1 MSEVAAGAARPVT
14 HARVLRIALP
24 IVLSNATVPLLGIVD
39 TAVVGQLG
47 EAAPIGAVGT
57 GALIITAILWIFGFL
72 RMGTVGLAG
81 QAVGEGDGAEVLAI
95 LSRALLVGGMGGAA
109 VILLQWPIIAFALW
123 VQPASPEVESL
134 ARDYMTIRIWSAP
147 AAIGLYGITGWLI
160 AQERTGGVFAIQLVQ
175 NGLNMVLSWL
185 LGLELGWGVQGVAAA
200 TLVADLVAF
209 LFALWLAR
217 DGFRGEAWRDRA
229 RVLDPGKMRRFGGVS
244 SDILIRSV
252 LLELTFLSFL
262 VYFSS
267 ALGEVA
273 LAANQVLLQ
282 FLFLTAYAMDG
293 FAFAAEALVA
303 QALGAR
309 RPELLRR
316 GALLTSLWAV
326 GIVAAFALL
335 FWTFGG
341 PIIDLLTTAPDVRAE
356 ARLYLPWM
364 VAAPLVGAAAWML
377 DGIFIGASQTR
388 DMRNMMLVSTA
399 IYFAA
404 AVPLAAAFGNHGLW
418 AAFLISFLARGVT
431 LGLRYP
437 RIEARAVRGGLPSG
451 VAR

>member
-1 MSEVAAGAARPVT
+1 MSEAAGGARPEAKPVT

-81 QAVGEGDGAEVLAI
+81 QAVGAGDTAEVSAI

-123 VQPASPEVESL
+123 VQPASAEVEAL
-134 ARDYMTIRIWSAP
+134 VRDYMTIRIWSAP

-175 NGLNMVLSWL
+175 NGLNMALSWL

-200 TLVADLVAF
+200 TLVADVAAF

-217 DGFRGEAWRDRA
+217 DAFGGEAWRDRA
-229 RVLDPGKMRRFGGVS
+229 RVLDPAKLRRLGTVS

-309 RPELLRR
+309 RPGLLRR
-316 GALLTSLWAV
+316 GAALTTLWAF
-326 GIVAAFALL
+326 GIVAAFSLL
-335 FWTFGG
+335 FWALG
-341 PIIDLLTTAPDVRAE
+341 PAIIDLLTTAPDVRAE

-404 AVPLAAAFGNHGLW
+404 AIPLVASFGNHGLW
-418 AAFLISFLARGVT
+418 AAFLVSFIARGVT

-437 RIEARAVRGGLPSG
+437 RIEARAAIGG
-451 VAR
+451 